1 MLLKLLCVSPPR
13 CVSAVQRKL
22 PNLLI
27 KIEFKELKI
36 DENTKLNLLVMI
48 QKPLFVIAFVLSGI
62 AGNTQRIGSSPEYI
76 KTLTAQWKGE
86 RFADGRPKVPDIVLE
101 RLHNATLEQIWGYLG
116 NKGYRNQVEKN
127 WIILKPGETMVGRV
141 VTAQFMPSRPDLD
154 TFIRVQGRAE
164 NRSQKGG
171 INIWPIDILTKGD
184 IYVADGCGKIKD
196 GTLIGSSLGNAI
208 YGKTGKGVIF
218 YGSVRDM
225 QELKDTKGF
234 NAWVKGQDPSYIKDM
249 TPTSINAPIRIGE
262 VTVFPGDI
270 VFANE
275 YGVVFIP
282 AHIVED
288 LVAASEMT
296 ALRDEFE
303 RFLLQQGKYPSGQI
317 HGDWSDTIKN
327 EFRAWVKK
335 YPKKLAITSKDI
347 EAYLEKE

>member
-1 MLLKLLCVSPPR
+1 MRGITVFAAAFFMTVFC
-13 CVSAVQRKL
+13 ATAQR
-22 PNLLI
+22 
-27 KIEFKELKI
+27 
-36 DENTKLNLLVMI
+36 V
-48 QKPLFVIAFVLSGI
+48 
-62 AGNTQRIGSSPEYI
+62 GSSPDHV
-76 KTLTAQWKGE
+76 KNLTSQWKGE
-86 RFADGRPKVPDIVLE
+86 RFEDGRPKVPDIVLE
-101 RLHNATLEQIWGYLG
+101 RLQNATLEQIWGYLG
-116 NKGYRNQVEKN
+116 RKGYNNQVEKN

-154 TFIRVQGRAE
+154 SLVKAQGKAE
-164 NRSQKGG
+164 GRSQKGG

-184 IYVADGCGKIKD
+184 IYVADGYGKIKD

-225 QELKDTKGF
+225 QELKETDGF
-234 NAWVKGQDPSYIKDM
+234 NAWVKGHDPSYIRNM

-262 VTVFPGDI
+262 VTVFPGDV

-282 AHIVED
+282 AHIVEG
-288 LVAASEMT
+288 LVSASEMT

-303 RFLLQQGKYPSGQI
+303 RVLLQQGKYPSGQI
-317 HGDWSDTIKN
+317 HGSWDDKIKN
-327 EFRAWVKK
+327 EFRSWVAK

-347 EAYLEKE
+347 EAYLARQDD

>member
-1 MLLKLLCVSPPR
+1 MKKSILFSLAIIFPAFF
-13 CVSAVQRKL
+13 AVGQQVGYT
-22 PNLLI
+22 PEQV
-27 KIEFKELKI
+27 KI
-36 DENTKLNLLVMI
+36 
-48 QKPLFVIAFVLSGI
+48 
-62 AGNTQRIGSSPEYI
+62 
-76 KTLTAQWKGE
+76 LTSQWKGE

-101 RLHNATLEQIWGYLG
+101 RLQNATLEQIWGYLG
-116 NKGYRNQVEKN
+116 RKGYQNQVEKN

-154 TFIRVQGRAE
+154 SLVKAHGKAE
-164 NRSQKGG
+164 GRSQKGG
-171 INIWPIDILTKGD
+171 INTWPIDVLTRGD
-184 IYVADGCGKIKD
+184 IYVADGFGKIKD

-225 QELKDTKGF
+225 QELKATDGF
-234 NAWVKGQDPSYIKDM
+234 NAWVKGHDPSYIKSM

-282 AHIVED
+282 AHMVEA
-288 LVAASEMT
+288 LVSSSEMV

-303 RFLLQQGKYPSGQI
+303 RVLLQQAKYPSGQI
-317 HGDWSDTIKN
+317 HGSWDDKIKN
-327 EFRAWVKK
+327 EFRAWVAK
-335 YPKKLAITSKDI
+335 YPKKLAISSKDI
-347 EAYLEKE
+347 EAYLARQDD